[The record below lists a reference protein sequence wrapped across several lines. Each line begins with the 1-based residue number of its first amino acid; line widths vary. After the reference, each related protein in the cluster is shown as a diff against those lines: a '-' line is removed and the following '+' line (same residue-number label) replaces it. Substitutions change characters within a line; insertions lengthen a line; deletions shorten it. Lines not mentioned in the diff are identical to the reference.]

1 MANIWMLGSY
11 IPALSDS
18 SSRANRHHQFARA
31 LIAKGHVVTMFTSE
45 VDRWEGEVFGRLG
58 SEPYRDEI
66 DGDLTIRMLPGRPYS
81 SDRQRLLSMLHFE
94 RTVLKNTDD
103 LPRPDLVLGA
113 TVPPFTAHAA
123 QILAGRY
130 RVPFVLELG
139 DVWPATL
146 VDMGALTKWHPAYWL
161 LRLLEIRL
169 YRKAARVVSYLPFA
183 KIQVAASY
191 ADPGKVVW
199 VPSAVALGPY
209 VADDYPPAPPSREE
223 FVVVYAG
230 GLTPVYGLQH
240 IVEAAALLAEQHPDL
255 PITFRLVGSGN
266 ARSDLVESVNRLG
279 LSNVEFGDPVPRD
292 QVPAILADADVCIAS
307 MRDLPVVRK
316 YGMSNTKVYEYLA
329 AARPIIFSLGSA
341 NDPVA
346 EAGAGIS
353 VPPESPQAIA
363 NAVVALYRM
372 TREERIELGRRGQD
386 FARNGYHIG
395 AIGDRFT
402 RVIDEVLEGAE
413 PGSRVHPDDVRG

>member
-1 MANIWMLGSY
+1 MLGSY

-18 SSRANRHHQFARA
+18 SSRANRHHQFAQA
-31 LIAKGHVVTMFTSE
+31 LLAKGHTVTMFTSE
-45 VDRWEGEVFGRLG
+45 VDRWEGEIFGQLG
-58 SEPYRDEI
+58 GEPYKDEI

-94 RTVLKNTDD
+94 RTVLKNTGD
-103 LPRPDLVLGA
+103 LPPPDAVLGA

-139 DVWPATL
+139 DIWPATL
-146 VDMGALTKWHPAYWL
+146 VDMGALAKWHPAYWI

-191 ADPGKVVW
+191 ADPAKVVW

-209 VADDYPPAPPSREE
+209 VAASYPPAPPSRDE
-223 FVVVYAG
+223 FVAVYAG
-230 GLTPVYGLQH
+230 GLTPVYGLSH
-240 IVEAAALLAEQHPDL
+240 VVEAAALLADQHPDL
-255 PITFRLVGSGN
+255 PIKIRLVGSGN
-266 ARSDLVESVNRLG
+266 ARAGLVESVERLG

-292 QVPAILADADVCIAS
+292 QVPTILADADVCIAS

-316 YGMSNTKVYEYLA
+316 FGMSNTKVYEYLA

-353 VPPESPQAIA
+353 IPPEDAQAIA
-363 NAVVALYRM
+363 DAIVQLYRM
-372 TREERIELGRRGQD
+372 PRHQRIELGKRGQD
-386 FARNGYHIG
+386 FARNGYNIQ
-395 AIGDRFT
+395 AIGERFT
-402 RVIDEVLEGAE
+402 RVIDAVLEGVE
-413 PGSRVHPDDVRG
+413 PGRRVHPDDIRG